1 MLKYVVYSFLL
12 RVPNNII
19 SILINKFRVL
29 KYLVLSDNKPDI
41 KGWTVLQ
48 PCVFS
53 GDGEIISRD
62 VTFGFRSSPG
72 FFSSYTYIEAR
83 ENDSKIIIGNNSR
96 INNGATIIAEK
107 GSIEIGRNFLAG
119 VNLTIINSNFH
130 DTDPALRLVSS
141 GGAKDVSIADN
152 VFCGNNV
159 TILKGVKVGVNSVIA
174 SGSVVTKDVP
184 DNVIYAG
191 NPAKQIRKIK

>member
-1 MLKYVVYSFLL
+1 MLKYAAYRFLL

-19 SILINKFRVL
+19 SNFINKLRVA
-29 KYLVLSDNKPDI
+29 KYLVLSDNKHDI
-41 KGWTVLQ
+41 AGWTLLQ
-48 PCVFS
+48 PCVFL
-53 GDGEIISRD
+53 GAGEILSRG
-62 VTFGFRSSPG
+62 VTVGFRSSPG

-83 ENDSKIIIGNNSR
+83 ENDSKIVIGSNSR

-107 GSIEIGRNFLAG
+107 GSIEIGSNFLAG

-130 DTDPALRLVSS
+130 EIDPNLRLVSS

-159 TILKGVKVGVNSVIA
+159 TILKGVKIGVNSVIA
-174 SGSVVTKDVP
+174 SGSVVTKSVP
-184 DNVIYAG
+184 DNVVYAG
-191 NPAKQIRKIK
+191 NPAKLIRKIS